1 MSSFHSVIKQLVPFT
16 YYIVSNDDGYMLRTL
31 TLGDTRFLD
40 SGTTLS
46 DMGKTVVIDGYVYRK
61 VQIAASVSGDIGSG
75 KLTGYICIN
84 SNSAPLL
91 DGNDQNISKLN

>member
-1 MSSFHSVIKQLVPFT
+1 MTSLLSEIKQLAPFT
-16 YYIVSNDDGYMLRTL
+16 YYIVSTNDGYMLRTL
-31 TLGDTRFLD
+31 TFGDTRFLD

-61 VQIAASVSGDIGSG
+61 VQIAATVNGVVSSG
-75 KLTGYICIN
+75 NLTGYICIN